1 MPTVVTLTINPTLD
15 VNSEADHI
23 GPEEKLRCKDA
34 RYEVGGGGLNVSRAI
49 HNLGGEST
57 AIYVSGGLIGQML
70 EKLLDRDAVD
80 HRPLRIQNMTREV
93 FNILDNTTGRQFRF
107 IMPGPTLRDSE
118 WRRCLEELCA
128 LDPKPNYVVASGSL
142 ARGVP
147 EDFYARVMRTAND
160 LGARTIIDTSGKA
173 LRSSLGERVFLIKP
187 NMRELRQ
194 LTGRKIENRSQ
205 QEETAESLIKHG
217 QSEVVVLSLGKE
229 GALMA
234 SSEGIE
240 RLDAPS
246 VPVKSKIGAGDS
258 MVAGIVLGLDR
269 GLALRDAF
277 RFGVAAGAAATMTPG
292 TELCRREDTER
303 LYEQIAA
310 EKKAPDDGSSR

>member
-15 VNSEADHI
+15 VNSEADQI
-23 GPEEKLRCKDA
+23 GPEEKLRCMDP

-70 EKLLDRDAVD
+70 EKLLDRDGVD
-80 HRPLRIQNMTREV
+80 HRPLRIENMTREV

-142 ARGVP
+142 APGVP
-147 EDFYARVMRTAND
+147 EDFYARVVRTAND

-205 QEETAESLIKHG
+205 QEEAAESPIKHG

-234 SSEGIE
+234 SSAGIE

-310 EKKAPDDGSSR
+310 EEESPQ